1 MRFGRKKYKILS
13 DFPRYTH
20 KKKVV
25 LATIGLHNFIKISN
39 FLDVDFASKMSETQM
54 RNKEA
59 VEEAHGEH
67 MSQIRDNI
75 ENML

>member
-1 MRFGRKKYKILS
+1 M
-13 DFPRYTH
+13 
-20 KKKVV
+20 V

-39 FLDVDFASKMSETQM
+39 FSDVDFASKMSETRM

-75 ENML
+75 ANML

>member
-1 MRFGRKKYKILS
+1 MEEKNRRFFQIS
-13 DFPRYTH
+13 QDIH
-20 KKKVV
+20 IQKKVV

-39 FLDVDFASKMSETQM
+39 FLDIDFASKMSETQM

-75 ENML
+75 ANML

>member
-1 MRFGRKKYKILS
+1 MEEKNRRFFQIFQ
-13 DFPRYTH
+13 DIH
-20 KKKVV
+20 IQKKVV

-39 FLDVDFASKMSETQM
+39 FSDVDFASKMSETRM

-75 ENML
+75 ANML